1 MRYLQLLILLAILS
15 LMSACDTLTPA
26 SVPSVPTDTPQAG
39 EAVVE
44 ATAVTA
50 TEIPPTATMEPLAA
64 LVNGDAIPLAEFEQQ
79 VARYE
84 ASMVAARQDPETPVG
99 QEALA
104 QGRRWVLDLMIE
116 QKLIEQQAAKE
127 GIVIDDSDVVAT
139 IESLRNEIGEEAFDD
154 WLTREAMSLEEM
166 QEQLRADMLAT
177 EMANRVA
184 QAVPTHAEHVHAR
197 HIVVGTEEEAR
208 QILSQLQAG
217 GDFAALARTYSQD
230 VSTRD
235 LGGDLGFFPPGVLT
249 SSEVEAAAFSLQPGQ
264 LSDVIESELGYHIV
278 QVVER
283 VDDQEISADNQR
295 LLRDQAVR
303 EWLDELRT
311 SADIQVFAISES

>member
-1 MRYLQLLILLAILS
+1 MRYLQVLTLLAILT
-15 LMSACDTLTPA
+15 LLSACDTVTLTSAP
-26 SVPSVPTDTPQAG
+26 PLPT
-39 EAVVE
+39 
-44 ATAVTA
+44 ATAQAEQATLEVTA
-50 TEIPPTATMEPLAA
+50 TTETLPTATAEPLAA
-64 LVNGDAIPLAEFEQQ
+64 LVNGEPIPLAEYEQQ

-84 ASMVAARQDPETPVG
+84 ASMVAAGEDPQTLSG
-99 QEALA
+99 QESLA

-127 GIVIDDSDVVAT
+127 GIAVADSDVDAT
-139 IESLRNEIGEEAFDD
+139 IESLRNDIGEEAFND
-154 WLTREAMSLEEM
+154 WLAREEMTLEEM
-166 QEQLRADMLAT
+166 WDRLRADMLAT

-184 QAVPTHAEHVHAR
+184 EAVPTQAEHVHAR
-197 HIVVGTEEEAR
+197 HIVVGSEEEAR
-208 QILSQLQAG
+208 RILSQLQAG
-217 GDFAALARTYSQD
+217 GDFAALARTHSQD
-230 VSTRD
+230 ISTRD

-249 SSEVEAAAFSLQPGQ
+249 SREVETAAFSLQPGQ

-283 VDDQEISADNQR
+283 VTDQEISPENQR

-311 SADIQVFAISES
+311 SADIQVFATSES